1 MSAPIQKSAAKTKA
15 AIQVVTAN
23 RLDDG
28 IVVYLDPAGGW
39 TERLGAALQIEGES
53 ALAAA
58 VALGKKAEAD
68 QIVVESYPIDVARDG
83 AVLTAL
89 RLRERIR
96 AEGPT
101 IHPELW
107 RPTGA

>member
-15 AIQVVTAN
+15 ATQVVTAN

-28 IVVYLDPAGGW
+28 VVVYLDARDGW
-39 TERLGAALQIEGES
+39 TERLGEAAIIETPE

-58 VALGKKAEAD
+58 VAAGKAAEAARV
-68 QIVVESYPIDVARDG
+68 VVESYPIDVARG
-83 AVLTAL
+83 PEGLAPL
-89 RLRERIR
+89 RLREVIR
-96 AEGPT
+96 AAGPT
-101 IHPELW
+101 VRADLL

>member
-28 IVVYLDPAGGW
+28 VVVYLDASGGW
-39 TERLGAALQIEGES
+39 SERL
-53 ALAAA
+53 
-58 VALGKKAEAD
+58 AEARVISGSED
-68 QIVVESYPIDVARDG
+68 LEAATAIAKRADEDRVIVEAYPIDVRAADG
-83 AVLTAL
+83 RLQPL

-96 AEGPT
+96 AEGPSVR
-101 IHPELW
+101 EDLL

>member
-1 MSAPIQKSAAKTKA
+1 MSAPIQKSAARTKA

-28 IVVYLDPAGGW
+28 VVVYLDPAGGW
-39 TERLGAALQIEGES
+39 TERLGAAAPLEGPE
-53 ALAAA
+53 ALEAGLAA
-58 VALGKKAEAD
+58 GKKAETDRA
-68 QIVVESYPIDVARDG
+68 VVESYAIDVARDG
-83 AVLTAL
+83 GGLRAL